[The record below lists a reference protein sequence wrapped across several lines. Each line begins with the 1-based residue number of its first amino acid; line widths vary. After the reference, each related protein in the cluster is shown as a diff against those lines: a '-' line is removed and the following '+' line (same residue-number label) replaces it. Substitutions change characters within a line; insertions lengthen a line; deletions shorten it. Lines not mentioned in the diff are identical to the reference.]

1 MHDLLLTLPILI
13 PLATALVALALWTQP
28 AAQRVVSVIGA
39 GALLAVGLLLLAAVW
54 RDGIQA
60 VVMANWQAP
69 FGIVLVA
76 DLTSAVMVVMTGLMG
91 LAAAVYALAGIDA
104 QRERHGYHALVHF
117 LLFGVSGAFLT
128 GDLFNLYVW
137 FEVMLIASFVLIA
150 LGGTP
155 AQLQGAVKYVTMS
168 LLASMLFLAA
178 VGVLY
183 GVAGGLNMAAL
194 HLFFADGQAKGTV
207 SDGLVVVLAL
217 LFTVAFGIKAAI
229 FPFFFWLPASYHTGP
244 AVVSALFAGLLTKV
258 GVYALVRVHTLLF
271 ADAAATLAPLLL
283 ALAALTMVVGVLGAV
298 AQNELRRLLS
308 FHIIS
313 QIGYMIMGLAFFTPL
328 ALAGVLYFLVHNIL
342 AKTNLFL
349 ISGVLGRLRGTEHLT
364 RLGGFYR
371 SRAQGA
377 PGLAILFL
385 VSALALAGV
394 PPLSG
399 FWAKLLLVR
408 AGLEIE
414 SYVLVAVS
422 LGVSVLTLFSMTK
435 IWAEAFWKEAPS
447 DAGSRVP
454 FGRGPGINEVAPVTP
469 LTRGGLVS
477 LLTPVVAL
485 ALLVVGMGLVVEPLV
500 TLADHAARQLLE
512 PAGYVAAVLGP
523 ESVAQSV
530 LPRVPFGRE

>member
-1 MHDLLLTLPILI
+1 
-13 PLATALVALALWTQP
+13 
-28 AAQRVVSVIGA
+28 
-39 GALLAVGLLLLAAVW
+39 
-54 RDGIQA
+54 
-60 VVMANWQAP
+60 
-69 FGIVLVA
+69 
-76 DLTSAVMVVMTGLMG
+76 
-91 LAAAVYALAGIDA
+91 
-104 QRERHGYHALVHF
+104 
-117 LLFGVSGAFLT
+117 
-128 GDLFNLYVW
+128 
-137 FEVMLIASFVLIA
+137 
-150 LGGTP
+150 
-155 AQLQGAVKYVTMS
+155 
-168 LLASMLFLAA
+168 
-178 VGVLY
+178 
-183 GVAGGLNMAAL
+183 
-194 HLFFADGQAKGTV
+194 
-207 SDGLVVVLAL
+207 
-217 LFTVAFGIKAAI
+217 
-229 FPFFFWLPASYHTGP
+229 
-244 AVVSALFAGLLTKV
+244 VVSALFAGLLTKV

-364 RLGGFYR
+364 LLGGFYR

-447 DAGSRVP
+447 DAGSAC
-454 FGRGPGINEVAPVTP
+454 GPGINEVAPVTP